1 MNSQINR
8 VKELTSLEE
17 NSNVPSVHNIFAFAS
32 GKGGTGKSFLA
43 LNSAYALSQLHYRV
57 LLVDLDFNLSSIN
70 ILLNYHTNNTL
81 GKYFNSDTPL
91 TDQIVQYSNHLSI
104 IFGDSG
110 SYNFPEINSNLI
122 NQFFRELNQIKN
134 QYDFILLDF
143 PSGLDSTILNMF
155 SYSDFC
161 LIVSTTEP
169 ISVMDAY
176 AVSKLL
182 KVNEIKAV
190 KLVLIN
196 KAKDSA
202 EGEQAF
208 NNIQTAVQ
216 HFLKERL
223 IFVGQTFSDSLVTES
238 IINQSLYLKDF
249 PNSQLA
255 HQITSCVKELAKIKQ
270 VANSHQPIY

>member
-1 MNSQINR
+1 MSMHKAR
-8 VKELTSLEE
+8 VIHVVSNDKPLSRETSRILKHKLE
-17 NSNVPSVHNIFAFAS
+17 NNGFYIVDDFDPKADLIICV
-32 GKGGTGKSFLA
+32 GGDGSFL
-43 LNSAYALSQLHYRV
+43 
-57 LLVDLDFNLSSIN
+57 
-70 ILLNYHTNNTL
+70 NTL
-81 GKYFNSDTPL
+81 
-91 TDQIVQYSNHLSI
+91 H
-104 IFGDSG
+104 